1 LTHWTQLSLGLTISF
16 SPCSAEKEDRS
27 RGIIRKEKERRDPK
41 MEDASR
47 TGEEDE
53 ARRIDRRE
61 KVREREK
68 RERKKIRQ

>member
-1 LTHWTQLSLGLTISF
+1 
-16 SPCSAEKEDRS
+16 
-27 RGIIRKEKERRDPK
+27 